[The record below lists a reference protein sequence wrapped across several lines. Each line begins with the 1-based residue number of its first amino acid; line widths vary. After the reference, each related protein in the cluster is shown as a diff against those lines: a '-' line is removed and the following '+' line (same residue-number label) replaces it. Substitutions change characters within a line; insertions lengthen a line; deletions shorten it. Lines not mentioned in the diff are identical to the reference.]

1 MSWISVA
8 YGGYV
13 SFPHKGSKVRIE
25 PHMVATN
32 ASLAGMTDKIG
43 VEVQEEV
50 VGIVRHLYGDSVVE
64 PTKIEIHIQTE
75 SGMKIVKLPASSI
88 PHLQVEVKE
97 WPTT

>member
-97 WPTT
+97 

>member
-1 MSWISVA
+1 MSWISVV
-8 YGGYV
+8 YGGYT
-13 SFPHKGSKVRIE
+13 SFPNKGSKVRVE

-43 VEVQEEV
+43 VDVQEEV
-50 VGIVRHLYGDSVVE
+50 VGIMRHLYGDSVVE
-64 PTKIEIHIQTE
+64 PTRIEIHIQTE

-97 WPTT
+97 